1 MCTGKVEGVPQWKF
15 VDGIKTKVQ
24 HYLNSLRE
32 LNLYSFLN
40 FALYLVHFFT
50 TGSSTLGEIFNP
62 VQSCSDIVDE
72 VPEAE
77 DGFYWIVLPKD
88 PKKTKRKVGF

>member
-1 MCTGKVEGVPQWKF
+1 MVKKQRLVLSKF
-15 VDGIKTKVQ
+15 FARTELLHLFKF
-24 HYLNSLRE
+24 YSLPRS
-32 LNLYSFLN
+32 L
-40 FALYLVHFFT
+40 FT
-50 TGSSTLGEIFNP
+50 TGSTTLGEIFNP